1 MADDSTTTTA
11 TMLSQNFSLG
21 DLVVTEQILQNPNLP
36 STQEHMD
43 NLTTLAQT
51 LDEMMSQ
58 IGPFQI
64 LSGFRTQELQQALK
78 EGGNPT
84 SPGTSFHEVG
94 RSIDFYPTTMP
105 VGEYFARLLANEGL
119 KAKFAEIAYKPAQNA
134 IHVAVNVPGDTRVT
148 KILKL
153 NSETNS
159 YEIGRAHV

>member
-84 SPGTSFHEVG
+84 SPGTSFHEV
-94 RSIDFYPTTMP
+94 
-105 VGEYFARLLANEGL
+105 
-119 KAKFAEIAYKPAQNA
+119 
-134 IHVAVNVPGDTRVT
+134 
-148 KILKL
+148 
-153 NSETNS
+153 
-159 YEIGRAHV
+159 